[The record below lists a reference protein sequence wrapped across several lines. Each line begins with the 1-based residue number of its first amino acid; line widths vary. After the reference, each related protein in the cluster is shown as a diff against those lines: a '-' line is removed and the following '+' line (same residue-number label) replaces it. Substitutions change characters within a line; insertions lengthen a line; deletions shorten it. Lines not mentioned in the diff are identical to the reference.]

1 MSMLKAGA
9 TNVPIIRLTGA
20 KAKAPAAY
28 EYNQKHGRQSQ
39 NRPLP
44 QKYLLI
50 MSACMLFSHTRCGV
64 SFTSPAGL
72 SAAGR
77 F

>member
-9 TNVPIIRLTGA
+9 TNVHIIQLTG
-20 KAKAPAAY
+20 AKAPAAY
-28 EYNQKHGRQSQ
+28 EYNQKHKRQSQ

-44 QKYLLI
+44 QNNQLI
-50 MSACMLFSHTRCGV
+50 MSACMLFSLV
-64 SFTSPAGL
+64 SFTSLGL